1 MRIFLLASCCS
12 IALSCPSLMADEPG
26 QNLPPATTLDHIVKV
41 TDQYLQDRQ
50 ISLGLGMQQ
59 GTLTL
64 SRPGDRAQL
73 TDNGSL
79 SLLINAN
86 TAGHLLADWPLQA
99 GGSVALSGDLTATAN
114 ILGVNKQLLNSA
126 DVGTDIG
133 THVNGG
139 FIAVAPRL
147 NLSMG
152 PLYADSAIY
161 WRYSFAAGLALLHYN
176 GSADFM
182 GSSATGL
189 HSVSTGAAIP
199 AEYLENKW
207 VLSLHRWD
215 IIFNTQYLLSR
226 HQGYQVSYEVF
237 GLGLAYALP
246 F

>member
-1 MRIFLLASCCS
+1 MRIFLLASYS
-12 IALSCPSLMADEPG
+12 VIILSCLAVRADETS
-26 QNLPPATTLDHIVKV
+26 NTSPPATALDHIVKM
-41 TDQYLQDRQ
+41 TDQYIQDRHL
-50 ISLGLGMQQ
+50 SLGLGMQQ
-59 GTLTL
+59 GTLSL
-64 SRPGDRAQL
+64 SRPGDVAKM

-86 TAGHLLADWPLQA
+86 TAGHLLADWHMRA
-99 GGSVALSGDLTATAN
+99 GGSIALSGDLTATAN

-139 FIAVAPRL
+139 FVAVAPRL
-147 NLSMG
+147 SISMG
-152 PLYADSAIY
+152 PLYQDSAIY
-161 WRYSFAAGLALLHYN
+161 WKYSFAAGLALLHYS

-189 HSVSTGAAIP
+189 HSVSTDSVIP
-199 AEYLENKW
+199 AEYFENKW
-207 VLSLHRWD
+207 VLSLQRWD
-215 IIFNTQYLLSR
+215 IIFNAQSLLSK
-226 HQGYQVSYEVF
+226 HQGYQVNYEVF